1 MIRGGVGIYYDFQ
14 TAVGIADEERVS
26 LGPRGVGR
34 GSYFSGGI
42 RNPLTDVPGVPLG
55 TLLDLSNPTLFTG
68 ATALQVLPTIRAD
81 LAQARGDPNNRDFS
95 VTNIEVDKQGSSGCR
110 QTCPTPPRY
119 T

>member
-1 MIRGGVGIYYDFQ
+1 MVRGGVGVYYDFQ

-42 RNPLTDVPGVPLG
+42 GNPLTDVPGVPQG
-55 TLLDLSNPTLFTG
+55 TLLDLPNPTLFTG
-68 ATALQVLPTIRAD
+68 ATSLQILPTIRAD

-95 VTNIEVDKQGSSGCR
+95 VTNIEADKQGSVVA
-110 QTCPTPPRY
+110 T
-119 T
+119 